1 MEKEML
7 VFLKLKEGK
16 LETFMGWMQ
25 SDEGMGVRKSVA
37 YPEKTVGAMIPDKSG
52 MLFKVNVHN
61 EAGMKEFVSGNNP
74 TAKAIYA
81 ECVESAQLY
90 ELSKIKFD
98 IIKNKHIFKA
108 LKEVYKKCEGGFAVT
123 MIVEGVGLVA
133 FRDANGIRPLVV
145 GKKDDGSFMVASESS
160 ALSALGYDFEYDVDP
175 GGAVIISEKGVVEKS
190 VCSNSIS
197 HSPCLFEFVYF
208 SALIL

>member
-7 VFLKLKEGK
+7 VYLKLKEGK

-52 MLFKVNVHN
+52 LLFKVNVHN
-61 EAGMKEFVSGNNP
+61 EAGMKEFVNGNNA

-90 ELSKIKFD
+90 ELSKI
-98 IIKNKHIFKA
+98 N
-108 LKEVYKKCEGGFAVT
+108 L
-123 MIVEGVGLVA
+123 
-133 FRDANGIRPLVV
+133 
-145 GKKDDGSFMVASESS
+145 
-160 ALSALGYDFEYDVDP
+160 
-175 GGAVIISEKGVVEKS
+175 
-190 VCSNSIS
+190 
-197 HSPCLFEFVYF
+197 
-208 SALIL
+208 